1 MRDLPRMPR
10 PRSLGSC
17 RVASELE
24 PPADLAAHAPLLRA
38 LADETR
44 LAILARLA
52 VAEDAVCVC
61 DLTSGLDL
69 AQPTV
74 SHHLKVLRDVG
85 AVTSERRGTWIHY
98 RPSPAI
104 LGALGA
110 LIAGLS
116 PPARPAVAL
125 RAAERA

>member
-1 MRDLPRMPR
+1 MPRRDLSASCER
-10 PRSLGSC
+10 PA
-17 RVASELE
+17 RVAAPREL
-24 PPADLAAHAPLLRA
+24 ATHAPLLRA

-52 VAEDAVCVC
+52 VSLDAVCVC
-61 DLTSGLDL
+61 DLVSGLDL

-98 RPSPAI
+98 RLSPTT
-104 LGALGA
+104 LGALGE
-110 LIAGLS
+110 LIAGLA
-116 PPARPAVAL
+116 PPQRASARSH
-125 RAAERA
+125 AESA